1 MREVLNVSCERRIA
15 VLDPIELEIT
25 NYPDNKE
32 EDCFAPNHPLKPELE
47 KRVVKLSKFLWIERE
62 DFMEEPSKQFFRLY
76 PGNMVRLR
84 YGYVVKCTSFEKD
97 ANGRA
102 TKVLCE
108 YLPDTKSGTPGSDS
122 VKVKGNIHWVSKA
135 HSYRGTVRLY
145 DKLFSVEH
153 PGSHDTNYLEQLN
166 PNSCTVIE
174 AELEKSLEAIQP
186 GDQFQFERHGYFI
199 ADVKDSKPNQPIFN
213 RTATLKDTSQK
224 I

>member
-1 MREVLNVSCERRIA
+1 
-15 VLDPIELEIT
+15 
-25 NYPDNKE
+25 
-32 EDCFAPNHPLKPELE
+32 
-47 KRVVKLSKFLWIERE
+47 
-62 DFMEEPSKQFFRLY
+62 
-76 PGNMVRLR
+76 
-84 YGYVVKCTSFEKD
+84 
-97 ANGRA
+97 
-102 TKVLCE
+102 
-108 YLPDTKSGTPGSDS
+108 

-145 DKLFSVEH
+145 DKLFSAEH